1 MCRTANGADVWF
13 KDSFEKNLKAWIN
26 DEPLYDDIISACQ
39 KDGRGNICPVTI
51 ILPTLAMESKEYI
64 NNKIEN
70 PTEED
75 YVNAFM
81 DYLKTKIYEAKDM
94 LIERFNHICSQS
106 EKAAKFMYKNK
117 TMAGYVPEEGIQSAL
132 RHGTL
137 AIGQLGLAEALRILI
152 GKDHSSKEGMEIA
165 IKVEKLF
172 NELCAKFKQ
181 EYKLNFGVY
190 LTPAEN
196 LAYTAMKKFKAKY
209 GELPNISDKLYFT
222 NSMHIPVFDNVD
234 IYEKINLESKL
245 TGYSNAGCITY
256 VEMTSSARNN
266 INAMENIVNTMMD
279 KDIPYGSPQFELDRC
294 EDCGYQYGDFN
305 GTCPKCGSHNILEL
319 RNVTGYLST
328 TKKHFNLGKQEECDH
343 RVKHESKKVL

>member
-1 MCRTANGADVWF
+1 MCRTSNGADIWF

-26 DEPLYDDIISACQ
+26 DKPLYDDVISACQ

-51 ILPTLAMESKEYI
+51 ILPTLVMESKEYI

-75 YVNAFM
+75 IVNAFM

-137 AIGQLGLAEALRILI
+137 AIGQLGLAEALQILI
-152 GKDHSSKEGMEIA
+152 GKNHSTKEGMEIA
-165 IKVEKLF
+165 IKIEKLF
-172 NELCAKFKQ
+172 NELCTKFKQ

-190 LTPAEN
+190 FTPSEN
-196 LAYTAMKKFKAKY
+196 LCFTAMNKFKAKY
-209 GELPNISDKLYFT
+209 GEIPNVSDKLYFT
-222 NSMHIPVFDNVD
+222 NSMHIPVYNNIDVFD
-234 IYEKINLESKL
+234 KIDKESKL

-256 VEMTSSARNN
+256 VELSSSAVNN
-266 INAMENIVNTMMD
+266 IDALEEIINTSMA
-279 KDIPYGSPQFELDRC
+279 KDIPYQALNFKLDKC
-294 EDCGYQYGDFN
+294 GDCGYSRGDFY
-305 GTCPKCGSHNILEL
+305 GVCPKCGSNNIWEL
-319 RNVTGYLST
+319 RRVTGYIST
-328 TKKHFNLGKQEECDH
+328 TKKHFNLGKQQECDH
-343 RVKHESKKVL
+343 RLEHESKQVL